1 MHSTIKLNHTVEKDY
16 TDRKDKTWK
25 YRCSECYVRRQSP
38 FTNDCPGKPS
48 FGDFKTTSSP
58 KQRKKR
64 TPSVKTPTR
73 LPIDKYG
80 DHIKSLEGRGLWITK
95 KELRERKERVI
106 S

>member
-1 MHSTIKLNHTVEKDY
+1 MNHNVSTDY
-16 TDRKDKTWK
+16 TDRKGKTWG

-38 FTNDCPGKPS
+38 FTNDCKGKPD
-48 FGDFKTTSSP
+48 FGEFKTPSSP

-64 TPSVKTPTR
+64 TPSVKAPIA

-80 DHIKSLEGRGLWITK
+80 DHIKSLESRGLWITK